1 MRNRPEAGPHGPEWL
16 TSRTAR
22 ALVCAA
28 GLLLGWAAIR
38 HGLRWGLARF
48 FRAPHVHSGAT
59 PAAMG
64 LEAEDVTISGPAG
77 HLRAWFIPAPAAG
90 PQPVAL
96 VLHGWSASASSML
109 PVASPLH
116 VAGLHVLLLDARD
129 HGRSDGGGVSSMPGF
144 ADDVERAL
152 LWLRKDSRVE
162 PDRVVLVGHSIGAGA
177 CLLVAARDPRIAA
190 VVSISSMADAAAYM
204 GQAMRRRGV
213 PAIAISLL
221 LREIERAVGMRFPE
235 FAPMA
240 TIAHLRM
247 PVLLI
252 HGAIDSVIPLADAQ
266 ALHRAA
272 PPGTD
277 LLVVPDADHGDIDRF
292 LTVAPA
298 VTDFLRRAVQGE
310 EPATPLVSADRP
322 SPQRGE

>member
-1 MRNRPEAGPHGPEWL
+1 
-16 TSRTAR
+16 
-22 ALVCAA
+22 
-28 GLLLGWAAIR
+28 
-38 HGLRWGLARF
+38 
-48 FRAPHVHSGAT
+48 
-59 PAAMG
+59 MG
-64 LEAEDVTISGPAG
+64 LEAEDVTISGPGG

-116 VAGLHVLLLDARD
+116 AAGLHVLLLDARG
-129 HGRSDGGGVSSMPGF
+129 HGRSDGGDVSSMPGF

-162 PDRVVLVGHSIGAGA
+162 PDRIVLVGHSVGAGA

-204 GQAMRRRGV
+204 GQLMRRHGV
-213 PAIAISLL
+213 PAIAISPV
-221 LREIERAVGMRFPE
+221 LREIECAVGMRFPE
-235 FAPMA
+235 FAPIA
-240 TIAHLRM
+240 TIAHLHM

-252 HGAIDSVIPLADAQ
+252 HGASDSVIPLADAQ
-266 ALHRAA
+266 ALHRTA

-277 LLVVPDADHGDIDRF
+277 LLVVPDADHGDIERF

-298 VTDFLRRAVQGE
+298 VTDFLRRAIQRD
-310 EPATPLVSADRP
+310 EPAAPPVSADRS